1 MCSLMYEM
9 FRRTVLWDSDVKQ
22 LLQAQQLRNIL
33 ESGFFLLKGKL
44 GTRYY
49 VEWSAQCRRVLCSL
63 SLLHVMHGLIST
75 YNYLIS
81 SCAYPRWAWHKF
93 KYGCTNLE

>member
-1 MCSLMYEM
+1 MGYIGMCSLMKEV

-63 SLLHVMHGLIST
+63 SHALAPDIRVDEDGAK
-75 YNYLIS
+75 
-81 SCAYPRWAWHKF
+81 CAI
-93 KYGCTNLE
+93 